1 LRTFPIRT
9 CTRTKFD
16 RHHRLGRPCLYAHI
30 EKCAAPCVGAVDEV
44 EYARLTAD
52 LVAFLDGDTAPVLDR
67 LDKQMHEA
75 ADALEYER
83 AGRLRDQVISVRKAI
98 ERQQM
103 VACPRGGLRRHR
115 DRG

>member
-1 LRTFPIRT
+1 MGNG
-9 CTRTKFD
+9 
-16 RHHRLGRPCLYAHI
+16 HR
-30 EKCAAPCVGAVDEV
+30 PCVGAGAQV
-44 EYARLTAD
+44 EYGRLAAD
-52 LVAFLDGDTAPVLDR
+52 LGAFLEGDTAPVLDR

-103 VACPRGGLRRHR
+103 VASREEAFDVIGIADDALEASVQVFFVRRGRVARPQ
-115 DRG
+115 